1 MKKLTIIALLLITT
15 SFYLFAQDSAVKD
28 EYKSDLTYVNVPV
41 YRTYDQRQCY
51 VVMYQKNNNK
61 IGQVLLPKE
70 WFKTKDGEHKKGI
83 LRTLPKLLNPY
94 MTIIYKN
101 EEFHKVL
108 LNMPLDR
115 NHSSWSIITPEIDVA
130 NKMNMETLEIAY

>member
-1 MKKLTIIALLLITT
+1 MKKLTIIALLIIT
-15 SFYLFAQDSAVKD
+15 SSLSLFAQDSAVKD

-41 YRTYDQRQCY
+41 FRTYDQRQCY

-70 WFKTKDGEHKKGI
+70 WFKSKANEQKKGI

-94 MTIIYKN
+94 MTVIYKN
-101 EEFHKVL
+101 NEFHKVL

-115 NHSSWSIITPEIDVA
+115 NHSAWSIITPEIDVA
-130 NKMNMETLEIAY
+130 SKMNMETLEITY